1 MFNIIL
7 LESSISL
14 LPKRFW
20 NWPEAKAYHRRFGVP
35 PERQILDISFHY
47 DIVRTLKNPKLGR
60 PDIVHLTLLSVFA
73 IPREEL
79 GEIYVHT
86 VEGTVYEVS
95 KEVRLPKNY
104 FRFLG
109 LMSQLLSYGRVPPTG
124 KALLKRIDDRG
135 LKELAEGRLIL
146 MDERGERVNIKE
158 LCQMANDG
166 YLIGIGA
173 FPHGDFSPEVLKLS
187 VRRVSVSSRT
197 LEAYQVACMLASACS
212 L

>member
-20 NWPEAKAYHRRFGVP
+20 NWPEARAYHRRFGVP

-47 DIVRTLKNPKLGR
+47 DVVRTLKNPKLGR

-73 IPREEL
+73 IPPEEL

-135 LKELAEGRLIL
+135 LKELAEG
-146 MDERGERVNIKE
+146 
-158 LCQMANDG
+158 
-166 YLIGIGA
+166 
-173 FPHGDFSPEVLKLS
+173 
-187 VRRVSVSSRT
+187 
-197 LEAYQVACMLASACS
+197 
-212 L
+212 